1 MDHAFDNYF
10 WDSNLREIFEYPGFI
25 YNSPRILSK
34 IYVFFKFFGLILY
47 LSTLS
52 TCNNPFFYISM
63 ILVMFLSTINSARY
77 EYAHFK
83 RYGTIFLS
91 VNEFKEWKKNQYP
104 KLRIFFSSI
113 ELAIKIFFFIRTFPP
128 QFEYRKLCEIGESIF
143 NIHILGILMI
153 YSIVIFFSICILCSC
168 YTYENPNNQ
177 INIQQ
182 LRQQQQQTISSTI
195 QILVENSQNEECCI
209 CMDNDN
215 NSEWSMLPCAHIFH
229 RQCISRWLL
238 TNQTCPI
245 CRIDFRFT

>member
-1 MDHAFDNYF
+1 MDHAIDYYF
-10 WDSNLREIFEYPGFI
+10 WDYYSNEVIEYPGFI
-25 YNSPRILSK
+25 YNNKRIFAKL
-34 IYVFFKFFGLILY
+34 YVFFKSSGIIFYI
-47 LSTLS
+47 STLS
-52 TCNNPFFYISM
+52 ACSSQVFYISM

-83 RYGTIFLS
+83 RYGTIFSS
-91 VNEFKEWKKNQYP
+91 VNEYKEWKKNQYP

-128 QFEYRKLCEIGESIF
+128 QFEFRKLCEIGESIF

-153 YSIVIFFSICILCSC
+153 YSIAIFFSICILCSC
-168 YTYENPNNQ
+168 YTYENLNNQ
-177 INIQQ
+177 RNIQQ
-182 LRQQQQQTISSTI
+182 QRQIISSPI
-195 QILVENSQNEECCI
+195 PILVDNNQNEECCI

-238 TNQTCPI
+238 TNQTCPV
-245 CRIDFRFT
+245 CRLDFRFT